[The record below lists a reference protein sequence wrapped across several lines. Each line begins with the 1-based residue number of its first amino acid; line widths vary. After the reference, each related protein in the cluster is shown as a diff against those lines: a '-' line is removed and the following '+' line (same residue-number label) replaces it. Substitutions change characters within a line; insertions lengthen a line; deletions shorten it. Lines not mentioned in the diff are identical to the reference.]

1 MQQTNPSVQNLLS
14 IGGGGGDVIAQ
25 SFASMASQASTRK
38 SFIDSSIL
46 LARSYNFYGLD
57 LDWEYPSTATEFT
70 SLGLLLDKWR
80 PAVASE
86 ATSSGNTPLLFKL

>member
-1 MQQTNPSVQNLLS
+1 MQQTNPSVQTLLS

-25 SFASMASQASTRK
+25 SFASMVSQASTRK
-38 SFIDSSIL
+38 SFIDSSIQ

-57 LDWEYPSTATEFT
+57 LVGEYPSTATEFT
-70 SLGLLLDKWR
+70 SLGLLLDEWR

-86 ATSSGNTPLLFKL
+86 ATSSGNTSLLLKL